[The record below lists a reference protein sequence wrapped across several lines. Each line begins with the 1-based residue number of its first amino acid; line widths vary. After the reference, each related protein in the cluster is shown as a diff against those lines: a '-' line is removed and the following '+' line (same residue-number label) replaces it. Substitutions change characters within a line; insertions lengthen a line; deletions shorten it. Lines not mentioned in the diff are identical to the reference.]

1 MKYLYY
7 IAGILVVFSMLAVY
21 GLRDTKINIS
31 KPAIVVNDRIIT
43 ESEYKALLPSKP
55 YYMTEDQFIDSI
67 ITKQLLIQEA
77 VNQDIN
83 KKESF
88 RTSVENYY
96 EQSLIKLL
104 LDRQLTTLAVDV
116 TKEEIERYRALS
128 KSKIIVSKLRY
139 QSLTEA
145 LAQNNPILQKIESD
159 FMDISDDLKFIVF
172 TLEKG
177 QSSAPFVTNAGVIV
191 YKLEELKQVDTGQI
205 SQIDMEKI
213 SLFIQD
219 KKKEVLMDEWSEE
232 LKENAEIWR
241 QK

>member
-21 GLRDTKINIS
+21 GLQDTRVEIS
-31 KPAIVVNDRIIT
+31 KPVIVVNDRIIT
-43 ESEYKALLPSKP
+43 ESEFKMLLPSKP

-77 VNQDIN
+77 VAQKIN
-83 KKESF
+83 KDESF

-104 LDRQLTTLAVDV
+104 LDRQLTTLSVNV
-116 TKEEIERYRALS
+116 TDKEIERYQALS
-128 KSKIIVSKLRY
+128 QSKIHVSKLRY
-139 QSLTEA
+139 QT
-145 LAQNNPILQKIESD
+145 LADAIAGKNHTVQKIESD

-172 TLEKG
+172 TLEEG
-177 QSSAPFVTNAGVIV
+177 QSSEPFVTNAGVMV
-191 YKLEELKQVDTGQI
+191 YRLEEKKELDTKTI
-205 SQIDMEKI
+205 SEIDREKI

-219 KKKEVLMDEWSEE
+219 KKKEVLMDEWSKK
-232 LKENAEIWR
+232 LKENADIWR

>member
-7 IAGILVVFSMLAVY
+7 IAGILVIFSMLAVY
-21 GLRDTKINIS
+21 GLQDTRVEIS

-43 ESEYKALLPSKP
+43 ESEFEALLPSKP

-67 ITKQLLIQEA
+67 ITKQLLIQEG
-77 VNQDIN
+77 VKQEIN
-83 KKESF
+83 KEESF
-88 RTSVENYY
+88 RASVENYY

-104 LDRQLTTLAVDV
+104 LDRQLTTLAVEV
-116 TKEEIERYRALS
+116 TEQEIERYLS
-128 KSKIIVSKLRY
+128 LSQSNIHVSKLRY
-139 QSLTEA
+139 ETLTEA
-145 LAQNNPILQKIESD
+145 LAGENPILQKIESD
-159 FMDISDDLKFIVF
+159 FTDISDDLKFIVF

-191 YKLEELKQVDTGQI
+191 YRLEEITPKDTGKI
-205 SQIDMEKI
+205 SEIDMGKI
-213 SLFIQD
+213 SLFIQE
-219 KKKEVLMDEWSEE
+219 KKKEVLMDDWAKK